1 MAFYST
7 WVRSNN
13 IVLSSVYIKIYLT
26 HIIISV
32 PCLHSIDY
40 ISIVLLFF
48 ADCMTK
54 NLRYSNWKNSHFINI
69 LFQICYNIQQLV
81 LLRVSA
87 DYETVEGT
95 LVKKILIY
103 RLIEKLLLLP
113 KAVAS
118 LIIRP
123 RRKPRRKGCE
133 FYFHV
138 CFLSKNN

>member
-69 LFQICYNIQQLV
+69 LFQICYNIQNLV
-81 LLRVSA
+81 RLRN
-87 DYETVEGT
+87 GT
-95 LVKKILIY
+95 RNISEKILIY